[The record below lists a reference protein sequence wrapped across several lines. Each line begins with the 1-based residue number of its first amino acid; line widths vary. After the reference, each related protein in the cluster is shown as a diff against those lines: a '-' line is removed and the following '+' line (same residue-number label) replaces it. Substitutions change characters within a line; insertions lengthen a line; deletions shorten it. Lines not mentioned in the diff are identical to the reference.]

1 MEVIFRDHEEAK
13 NPDSGKASPATIF
26 DSIKNKIADNAA
38 ESRRKE
44 QEIRDKRNLSS
55 ANVGAIMQNSDEW

>member
-44 QEIRDKRNLSS
+44 QELKIQISN
-55 ANVGAIMQNSDEW
+55 I